1 MTDKTLVRLDLLS
14 AGLLLLWAGA
24 ALGFAFLTA
33 PVAFK
38 VLPSRELAGLLMGS
52 SLRRLDLVAWFA
64 FAIPLLLCAGSRWL
78 EEIQEEAIGPLR
90 LWTAAATVALLMCL
104 ASSAIITPKIREI
117 QQRMGVP
124 IEALAENAPDRLA
137 HRKAHGI
144 SRQLLALRV
153 LLALG
158 LAAGTAY
165 LPKRKAAQD
174 SAN

>member
-1 MTDKTLVRLDLLS
+1 MTDKTLARLDLLS
-14 AGLLLLWAGA
+14 AGLLVLWAGA

-33 PVAFK
+33 PVTFK

-52 SLRRLDLVAWFA
+52 TLRRLDLVAWFA
-64 FAIPLLLCAGSRWL
+64 FAIPLLLCAGTRWL
-78 EEIQEEAIGPLR
+78 EEIREEAIGPLR
-90 LWTAAATVALLMCL
+90 LWTATATVALLMCL
-104 ASSAIITPKIREI
+104 ASAAIITPKIREI
-117 QQRMGVP
+117 QQRMGGAP
-124 IEALAENAPDRLA
+124 IETLAENAPDRLA

-165 LPKRKAAQD
+165 LPKRKAE
-174 SAN
+174 